1 MYTIEIDPHKLNQLF
16 ASGIA
21 QCSVPKIDFSLINKF
36 DAYIF
41 TAKIKVK
48 EQLMAEQCCSF
59 PILIIKYHEWFQLF
73 KLLIYT
79 SL

>member
-21 QCSVPKIDFSLINKF
+21 QCLEPKIDFSLINKF

-41 TAKIKVK
+41 T
-48 EQLMAEQCCSF
+48 S
-59 PILIIKYHEWFQLF
+59 
-73 KLLIYT
+73 
-79 SL
+79 